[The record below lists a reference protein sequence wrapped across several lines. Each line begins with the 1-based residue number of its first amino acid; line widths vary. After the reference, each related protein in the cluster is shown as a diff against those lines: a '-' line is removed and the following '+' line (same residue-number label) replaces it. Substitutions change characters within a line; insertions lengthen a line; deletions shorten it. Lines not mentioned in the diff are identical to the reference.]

1 MLSYGGFREL
11 NNRKT
16 RSITNNKVVC
26 GIPKDT
32 PYLDISR
39 INYNAQMILSLSPVA
54 KMTEDN
60 LCKYSGAQ

>member
-1 MLSYGGFREL
+1 M
-11 NNRKT
+11 
-16 RSITNNKVVC
+16 C